1 MAPRSDLPSR
11 SAAHVPSSADPKSIP
26 EVASEL
32 WELATSYAKQE
43 TIDPLKGLGRFLGY
57 GVGGAIAL
65 GVGSVLVL
73 LAGLRAMQTETSSTF
88 TGNLSWA
95 PYLIVAAAGL
105 VLIALALLRVTKR
118 KGPGA

>member
-1 MAPRSDLPSR
+1 MAPRTDTQSPRS
-11 SAAHVPSSADPKSIP
+11 SAAEPKSIP
-26 EVASEL
+26 QVASEL
-32 WELATSYAKQE
+32 WELTTTYAKQE

-65 GVGSVLVL
+65 GIGVVL
-73 LAGLRAMQTETSSTF
+73 LLLSGLRALQTETGSTF

-95 PYLIVAAAGL
+95 PYLIVVAAGL